1 MSINRMSHLN
11 DFTNEVILNR
21 NLIIEMLKYE
31 DKIIHGDLGQKI
43 YNDNSYEHYT
53 SHEAMYAIHRI
64 VLSEFG
70 FKTNDSD
77 VSNYRKIF
85 IKYYKSPSDYDK
97 EVMDSVSY
105 MRENK
110 CLYYV
115 GKDFKI
121 GDFFEDVKVFN
132 LDGVTKVSLFD
143 KIKADDK
150 YTLVGAFSTS

>member
-1 MSINRMSHLN
+1 MSHLKN
-11 DFTNEVILNR
+11 FTNEVILNR

-31 DKIIHGDLGQKI
+31 DKVIHSDLGKNI

-53 SHEAMYAIHRI
+53 THEAMFAIHRI

-70 FKTNDSD
+70 FNTNEND
-77 VSNYRKIF
+77 VNTYRKIF
-85 IKYYKSPSDYDK
+85 QSYYSSPDVYDK

-115 GKDFKI
+115 GKDYKI
-121 GDFFEDVKVFN
+121 GDFFEDVKIYTI
-132 LDGVTKVSLFD
+132 DGKENVSLFNI
-143 KIKADDK
+143 IKKEDK
-150 YTLVGAFSTS
+150 YTFVGAFSTS